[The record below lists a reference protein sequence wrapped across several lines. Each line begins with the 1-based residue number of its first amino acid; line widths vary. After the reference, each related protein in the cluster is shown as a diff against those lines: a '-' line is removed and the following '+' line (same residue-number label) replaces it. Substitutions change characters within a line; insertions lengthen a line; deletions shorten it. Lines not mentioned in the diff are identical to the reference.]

1 MIFQTVP
8 IDQVGR
14 SLKAVSRGALTGLG
28 LGPGLQVAA
37 QGAPKVVLG
46 AMSLSPLPSWVQ
58 MCPGLVAAASTKV
71 QKHVPSY
78 GFPPPCKQAALG
90 TSHLGTSHQI
100 HTPPPPPVSA
110 LRSREA
116 WVRHSPNK
124 PPCSLD
130 SEVSLSVAICAGLM
144 HLHNED

>member
-100 HTPPPPPVSA
+100 HTPPPPSFCTSISGSVGKAQPQQA
-110 LRSREA
+110 PMLPRQRG
-116 WVRHSPNK
+116 
-124 PPCSLD
+124 
-130 SEVSLSVAICAGLM
+130 LSVCG
-144 HLHNED
+144 HLCWVNAPA